1 MKSIFTRWKWLQIIE
16 GALLLVFGLVLAIC
30 CWMPNFNSFIG
41 IVIGIFILLDAALFM
56 LMPLFARRL
65 EFDTSILVGG
75 ALMGVAILLFI
86 LPQLVVSF
94 LPLLVGSVLCASSL
108 YFLAK
113 GIKDVQAKLRPSI
126 IAFNFSIFALALAL
140 GITFIVLG
148 IIDNSQIA
156 NILLT
161 IVGAAIALAG
171 LMLIITSSIAL
182 AREKQKK

>member
-86 LPQLVVSF
+86 VPELVVSF
-94 LPLLVGSVLCASSL
+94 LPLLVGSVLCALSL
-108 YFLAK
+108 FFLAR
-113 GIKDVQAKLRPSI
+113 GIKDVKEKLRPSL
-126 IAFNFSIFALALAL
+126 IAFDFSIFALALAV

-182 AREKQKK
+182 AREKQNK